1 MKIAYRSSVSG
12 LFYTPEKKGSVNE
25 MNKPGTQ
32 RLETHRLILRRFRA
46 EDAEDMFRNW
56 ASDPEVTRYLTWPAH
71 SSVDITRM
79 ILADWISRY
88 DDGTFFN
95 WAIVWKE
102 TGEVIGNI
110 AAVSVFEPLETA
122 ELGYCLGRA
131 FWGRGIMPEALRA
144 VNVWLLETAGLRRI
158 IAHHDVNNPK
168 SGRVMAKAGMT
179 FEGIL
184 HSAGRN
190 NQGFCDVGR
199 YVLLRENAESSSR
212 KSAPAPVTVRLARE
226 EDLDR
231 VNELRRDVN
240 DLHVAGVP
248 DVFKPGF
255 RDELRDFL
263 YVIWKNPQ
271 QEIVVA
277 ELEGKVCGFAVLNH
291 INKPENPFMFER
303 DFLDI
308 DEFGV
313 DASCRRQGIA
323 SAMIRFIREFAR
335 EKGFR
340 RIELNMWEFNR
351 SALAFYEAAGFSTF
365 RRYMEIKLP
374 E

>member
-1 MKIAYRSSVSG
+1 
-12 LFYTPEKKGSVNE
+12 
-25 MNKPGTQ
+25 MNKTGTQ
-32 RLETHRLILRRFRA
+32 TIHTRRLILRRFRV
-46 EDAEDMFRNW
+46 EDAGDMFRNW
-56 ASDPEVTRYLTWPAH
+56 ASDPEVTRFLTWPTHA
-71 SSVDITRM
+71 SEDVSRAV
-79 ILADWISRY
+79 LNDWIPRY
-88 DDGTFFN
+88 ADGGYFN
-95 WAIVWKE
+95 WAIEWKE
-102 TGEVIGNI
+102 SGAVIGNI
-110 AAVSVFEPLETA
+110 AVVKLNEAA
-122 ELGYCLGRA
+122 EAADMGYCLSRA

-144 VNVWLLETAGLRRI
+144 VNAWLFETAGLRRV
-158 IAHHDVNNPK
+158 IAHHDVNNPG
-168 SGRVMAKAGMT
+168 SGRVMAKAGMKL
-179 FEGIL
+179 EGIL
-184 HSAGRN
+184 HGAGRN
-190 NQGFCDVGR
+190 NQGFCDVAQ
-199 YVLLRENAESSSR
+199 YALLREDAEVPVQE
-212 KSAPAPVTVRLARE
+212 SALSPVAVRLARE

-231 VNELRRDVN
+231 VNELRREVN

-255 RDELRDFL
+255 CDELRDFL

-277 ELEGKVCGFAVLNH
+277 ELDGTVCGFAVLHH
-291 INKPENPFMFER
+291 ISKPENPFMFER

-351 SALAFYEAAGFSTF
+351 GALAFYEAAGFSTF
-365 RRYMEIKLP
+365 RRYMEIKFP

>member
-1 MKIAYRSSVSG
+1 M
-12 LFYTPEKKGSVNE
+12 NE
-25 MNKPGTQ
+25 MNKTGTQ
-32 RLETHRLILRRFRA
+32 QLETHRLILRRYSV

-71 SSVDITRM
+71 SGVAVTRM
-79 ILADWISRY
+79 VLNDWVSKY
-88 DDGTFFN
+88 DDGSFFN

-131 FWGRGIMPEALRA
+131 FWGRGIMPEAVRA
-144 VNVWLLETAGLRRI
+144 VIMYLFGTADLRRI

-168 SGRVMAKAGMT
+168 SGRVMIKAGME

-184 HSAGRN
+184 HSAGKN
-190 NQGFCDVGR
+190 NQGFCDVAR
-199 YVLLRENAESSSR
+199 YVILRDETGISVQ
-212 KSAPAPVTVRLARE
+212 KPVPAPVAVRFARE
-226 EDLDR
+226 EDLEQ
-231 VNELRRDVN
+231 VNVLRRQVN

-255 RDELRDFL
+255 CDELRDYL
-263 YVIWKNPQ
+263 YTIWKNPQ

-277 ELEGKVCGFAVLNH
+277 ELDGKVCGFAVLNH
-291 INKPENPFMFER
+291 ISKPENPFMFER
-303 DFLDI
+303 DFLEI

-313 DASCRRQGIA
+313 DEACRRKGVA
-323 SAMIRFIREFAR
+323 GAMVRFIRDYAR
-335 EKGFR
+335 KKGFR
-340 RIELNMWEFNR
+340 RVELNMWEFNR
-351 SALAFYEAAGFSTF
+351 GALAFYEAAGFTTY
-365 RRYMEIKLP
+365 RRYMEIRIP

>member
-1 MKIAYRSSVSG
+1 
-12 LFYTPEKKGSVNE
+12 
-25 MNKPGTQ
+25 MNKAGTQ
-32 RLETHRLILRRFRA
+32 RIETQRLILRRFRL
-46 EDAEDMFRNW
+46 EDAEDMYHNW
-56 ASDPEVTRYLTWPAH
+56 ASDPEVTRYLTWPVHA
-71 SSVDITRM
+71 SVEVTKSL
-79 ILADWISRY
+79 LADWVARY
-88 DDGTFFN
+88 EDGGTFN
-95 WAIVWKE
+95 WVMEDKE
-102 TGEVIGNI
+102 TGKAIGNI
-110 AAVSVFEPLETA
+110 SVVKLNERTEAADM
-122 ELGYCLGRA
+122 GYCMSRA
-131 FWGRGIMPEALRA
+131 YWGRGLMPEALTA
-144 VNVWLLETAGLRRI
+144 VINYLFDVVGLNRI
-158 IAHHDVNNPK
+158 AACHDVNNPK
-168 SGRVMAKAGMT
+168 SGRVMAKASMT

-199 YVLLRENAESSSR
+199 YVLLREDTEAPVQE
-212 KSAPAPVTVRLARE
+212 SAPAPVAVRLARE

-255 RDELRDFL
+255 CDELRDFL

-351 SALAFYEAAGFSTF
+351 GALAFYEAAGFSTF